1 MLLVCRS
8 NHYRMKRLCPCI
20 QQSMLKFVLPAFSC
34 TERVEQQEQDTLM
47 RFASLKIAEGHQDGQ
62 RAGEHDVWE
71 GRRARSAQLE
81 RKTTALLASIDVMK
95 PNNSWVRGNPHELN
109 HEKFWLDIKV
119 IIFWTHQR
127 CHTLQGHGETAE
139 PPSLEI
145 LKTHQVKSRQTSLND
160 PFECKVRL
168 ETSSDLFW
176 HELFYNSLK
185 LPHYIHPQGWR
196 RDQSGTWWELTG
208 WCFVSVTWICHS
220 GHQLGLLQ
228 PKWRSWH
235 SE

>member
-34 TERVEQQEQDTLM
+34 TERVEEQEQDTLM

-109 HEKFWLDIKV
+109 HEKFWLDIKLLFSEHIRDV
-119 IIFWTHQR
+119 THCR
-127 CHTLQGHGETAE
+127 DMKRLQNLHPWRYSKPTRS
-139 PPSLEI
+139 SLGKLLSMI
-145 LKTHQVKSRQTSLND
+145 RSSA
-160 PFECKVRL
+160 RL
-168 ETSSDLFW
+168 D
-176 HELFYNSLK
+176 
-185 LPHYIHPQGWR
+185 
-196 RDQSGTWWELTG
+196 
-208 WCFVSVTWICHS
+208 
-220 GHQLGLLQ
+220 
-228 PKWRSWH
+228 
-235 SE
+235 